1 MSKTLNKLVD
11 LLSAEDDLVA
21 ADIRFAAR
29 NDQLATDELT
39 PREYRKLVRKI
50 VAALRSMESIPSA
63 LQVECVTLYDG
74 ATRAI
79 GELLSVE
86 AQEAVLDEFE
96 DDLPILM
103 RNAVKY
109 KHIAE
114 ALWKKLAL
122 SAKRGELSARVVK
135 KLSARTDC
143 PPQFLKMA
151 GVKTETAAKQRVKE
165 TVVKTTK
172 VRKSVKNT
180 DNDFDDDEDFE
191 DAAEVRRTVR
201 KVRRPAV

>member
-11 LLSAEDDLVA
+11 LLSAEDELVA

-86 AQEAVLDEFE
+86 AQEAVIDEFKE
-96 DDLPILM
+96 DLPILM

-122 SAKRGELSARVVK
+122 SAKRGELSARAVK
-135 KLSARTDC
+135 KLSARADC
-143 PPQFLKMA
+143 PPQFLKAA

-191 DAAEVRRTVR
+191 DEAEVRRTVR